1 MLEKKRMKSVLI
13 VDDEKEIRSI
23 FEEIFRYELGF
34 ESITFAQ
41 DGKEAYAICST
52 HKFDVIT
59 LDHMMPQMKGGE
71 FLTALRN
78 MPGLN
83 QKTPV
88 IMISAHLPKF
98 IEKEGNSSH
107 ENTVFMDKPIDFNHF
122 SKFIKAT
129 LEADS
134 E

>member
-1 MLEKKRMKSVLI
+1 MKKVLI

-23 FEEIFRYELGF
+23 FEEIFRHELGF

-41 DGKEAYAICST
+41 DGKEAFSLCSIQ
-52 HKFDVIT
+52 KFDIIT

-83 QKTPV
+83 QKTPIV
-88 IMISAHLPKF
+88 MISAHLPK
-98 IEKEGNSSH
+98 IAGEEERKSIH
-107 ENTVFMDKPIDFNHF
+107 ENTIFMDKPIDFTRF

-129 LEADS
+129 LEI
-134 E
+134 EPE